1 MLRVNWTNDKH
12 SKLYY
17 IEQKIG
23 RYIIIKITVH
33 KFILKYQLKFKI
45 YKIINFLTADCTKM
59 DWKKSPLSTSNTYL
73 INNNVFNNLKELLK
87 IKWP

>member
-1 MLRVNWTNDKH
+1 MALIYVFLKLDFQIFKIKIKMLRNDKH

-17 IEQKIG
+17 IEHKIG

-33 KFILKYQLKFKI
+33 TYILKYQLKFKI

-59 DWKKSPLSTSNTYL
+59 D
-73 INNNVFNNLKELLK
+73 
-87 IKWP
+87 